1 MRFLLTLFLFFN
13 FWAFGQSLEFGP
25 LTRNTCIKGNGLTK
39 STNSIDSTFVFSPD
53 TLTLP
58 FFDDFSTNKFQE
70 YQADFTSPGLTN
82 QVFYQLLDPITL
94 IPFSSGAKFS
104 NQQTFRRTFDIISG
118 SITDSIFNPI
128 LIKSGDF
135 SAYPIQYQTIEVY
148 PPYYIYDTIGIAD
161 QSDTVWL
168 ENPAYL
174 QDSANVFFAQIN
186 DSSKLW
192 IDSYAY
198 HNYRYGLNPR
208 SLGVVTFDG
217 LDENGY
223 PYQINTAITN
233 YADRLTS
240 KPLDLSGLG
249 SSDSVYFSFL
259 YQPEGLGDIPEQNDS
274 LVLEFYA
281 KDLDQW
287 FRVWSVNGDTVHPF
301 RAAHIYLQEDKF
313 FKKGFQ
319 FRFRNYGSL
328 AGALDHFHIDFVH
341 LRKLSFYDDT
351 LFKDFAFVYPL
362 NSLIKTYTSVPW
374 DHYKNTTENKM
385 NDSLLVQLFNGSSTP
400 ENYQNGN
407 ISFYQNNALEGSF
420 ILQGFTLAEQNI
432 NFLPQ
437 TLHSSYHNLSG
448 GAEFSRILLGN
459 EQKFSVKSNVS
470 AQFPNEPINDSCAFI
485 QEFYNYYSY
494 DDGSAEAAFGPTG
507 TQARLAIRYDAYEA
521 DSLIGISMHFVPS
534 VNDVSNKLFLISVW
548 SDNNGEPENLLY
560 EDDVF
565 FPRNPIYTNGI
576 NAFHQYYFKD
586 TMKVAVGQAFH
597 IGWRQLDGNRLN
609 LGLDRNIDNSETIKF
624 SVDGGTTWLSS
635 PFPGTAMMRPIF
647 STALDNSLGIN
658 EVPKDMDE
666 ITIFPNP
673 TTGFFSIASK
683 SNIELSEVEIY
694 DSFGRLLL
702 KNKGAENIDL
712 SDLNCGIYLI
722 RIPEI
727 SNKTF
732 KIIKQ

>member
-1 MRFLLTLFLFFN
+1 
-13 FWAFGQSLEFGP
+13 
-25 LTRNTCIKGNGLTK
+25 
-39 STNSIDSTFVFSPD
+39 
-53 TLTLP
+53 
-58 FFDDFSTNKFQE
+58 
-70 YQADFTSPGLTN
+70 
-82 QVFYQLLDPITL
+82 
-94 IPFSSGAKFS
+94 
-104 NQQTFRRTFDIISG
+104 
-118 SITDSIFNPI
+118 
-128 LIKSGDF
+128 
-135 SAYPIQYQTIEVY
+135 
-148 PPYYIYDTIGIAD
+148 
-161 QSDTVWL
+161 
-168 ENPAYL
+168 
-174 QDSANVFFAQIN
+174 
-186 DSSKLW
+186 
-192 IDSYAY
+192 
-198 HNYRYGLNPR
+198 
-208 SLGVVTFDG
+208 
-217 LDENGY
+217 
-223 PYQINTAITN
+223 
-233 YADRLTS
+233 
-240 KPLDLSGLG
+240 LDLSGLG

-301 RAAHIYLQEDKF
+301 RAAQIYLQEDKF

-341 LRKLSFYDDT
+341 LRTLSFYDDT

-362 NSLIKTYTSVPW
+362 SSLINTYTSVPW

-437 TLHSSYHNLSG
+437 TFHSSYHNLSG
-448 GAEFSRILLGN
+448 GAEFSRTLLGN
-459 EQKFSVKSNVS
+459 EQKFTVKSNVS

-565 FPRNPIYTNGI
+565 FPRTPIYTNGI
-576 NAFHQYYFKD
+576 NVFHQYYFKD

-702 KNKGAENIDL
+702 KNKGAEKIDL